1 MIPKWICDEVLTVL
15 IIAAANRAITTALA
29 PGLNGSNDGS
39 DIAEAAEDDARGNVG
54 SMPLLPDVERGSNE
68 FFRPGWRPQAAMSV
82 LEITLIFS
90 ILENSSSNNNYR

>member
-54 SMPLLPDVERGSNE
+54 AMPLLPDVERGSNE
-68 FFRPGWRPQAAMSV
+68 FFRPGWRPQAAM
-82 LEITLIFS
+82 
-90 ILENSSSNNNYR
+90 